1 MTSWPVRSMSP
12 ASITWDT
19 YGCSLGYTGLQPGVV
34 RAAKLTDFS
43 LLAYLPLALLLA
55 AYYSEYLRLTT
66 GWSRCHTRWL
76 KRSPSHSQS
85 SCASTRPS
93 AEMMGEI
100 RRT

>member
-1 MTSWPVRSMSP
+1 MSP

-19 YGCSLGYTGLQPGVV
+19 YGCSLGCTGLQPGVV

-43 LLAYLPLALLLA
+43 LLACLLAYLPLALLIA

-85 SCASTRPS
+85 SCASTSPN
-93 AEMMGEI
+93 AEKMGEI
-100 RRT
+100 MRT